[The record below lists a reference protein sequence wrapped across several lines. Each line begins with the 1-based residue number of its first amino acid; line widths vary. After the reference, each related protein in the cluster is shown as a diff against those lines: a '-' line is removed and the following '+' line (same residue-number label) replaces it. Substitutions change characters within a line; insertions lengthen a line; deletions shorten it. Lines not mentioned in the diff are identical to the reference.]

1 MLRTFRIIV
10 RAADYPFTLG
20 FYKDALECPII
31 MDWDRGPAEKGTV
44 FELGF
49 GEIEILAQVPG
60 ENYVQPQGFEIAI
73 EVNDVDNFYQQLQ
86 NKGWPIH
93 SPLADKH
100 WGHRTFSI
108 NAPDNLKIIF
118 FSVLE

>member
-10 RAADYPFTLG
+10 HATDYPSALR
-20 FYKDALECPII
+20 FYKEILDCPII
-31 MDWDRGPAEKGTV
+31 MDWDRSSSEKGTV

-49 GEIEILAQVPG
+49 GEIEILAQASG

-73 EVNDVDNFYQQLQ
+73 EVDDVDDFYRQIQD
-86 NKGWPIH
+86 KGWPIR
-93 SPLADKH
+93 SPLVDKH
-100 WGHRTFSI
+100 WGHRTFSV
-108 NAPDNLKIIF
+108 NAPDNLRIIF